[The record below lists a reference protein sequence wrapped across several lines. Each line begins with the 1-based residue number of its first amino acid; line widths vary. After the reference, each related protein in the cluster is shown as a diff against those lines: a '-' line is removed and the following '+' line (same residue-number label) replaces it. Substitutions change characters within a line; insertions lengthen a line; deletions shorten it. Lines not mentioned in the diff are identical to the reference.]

1 MVKMFLV
8 RGRINV
14 SSRADID
21 GLANRV
27 PALMEEADVEYRE
40 LYQQAIEFCNL
51 GQKKKPPSLDKDRVA
66 LCKYVKQHMRAL

>member
-27 PALMEEADVEYRE
+27 PAVMEEANAEYRE
-40 LYQQAIEFCNL
+40 LHEQAIDFCNL
-51 GQKKKPPSLDKDRVA
+51 DQQKPPSLDKHRVM